1 MGHPF
6 HIGGVWSLNLCQ
18 PTTFLGQNTP
28 SGLGQYCAL
37 SRDVLS
43 LFWEHQV
50 CQAGRF
56 VHASPSSAL
65 GWIVRGSGLPSQG
78 NLELLFF
85 YMRLEV
91 KSSDVLS
98 VVAPGSSLDK
108 IFGPLYPSELLQSV
122 YGGISRI
129 HPCGQSTV
137 ASSAPC
143 YLGSVEFRLP

>member
-1 MGHPF
+1 M
-6 HIGGVWSLNLCQ
+6 
-18 PTTFLGQNTP
+18 
-28 SGLGQYCAL
+28 
-37 SRDVLS
+37 
-43 LFWEHQV
+43 
-50 CQAGRF
+50 
-56 VHASPSSAL
+56 HARPSSTL
-65 GWIVRGSGLPSQG
+65 GWVVRGSGLPSQG

-98 VVAPGSSLDK
+98 VVGPGSSLDK

-137 ASSAPC
+137 ASSARC
-143 YLGSVEFRLP
+143 YLSSVEFRLP